1 MEMGTEGVD
10 GDGDGDGDGA
20 KPPTLLLGEGE
31 VDVSSLPKVMAMLDA
46 IFGQA
51 ASGSLAAQEHDAAAS
66 TKAVQNLIERH
77 VAPGDALLLF
87 TASDVK
93 LEARVLA
100 QLQAQRSVVHAHVND
115 EMMSRVAREGAKVG
129 DVTITLTWDDRTDL
143 DLHIFTPS
151 GAEISY
157 SNTQADGGYLDV
169 DMNTSGQS
177 TEPVENVFFGDEE
190 RGIEAMRGK
199 YRVVVE
205 NYAYHGQYH
214 GQYHAVKFKVRV
226 RKNGEVANYTGETLA
241 NTTGHSSRVTVVEF
255 AYEGRTAPR
264 VAEGVSALEA
274 SNLVAVTT
282 SVGST
287 LDALRNL
294 MSFDADVA
302 ELERVRQLVEEELD
316 LDEPEPSSLTQE
328 DGDDDDGIGDLP
340 ALPGDVDE
348 VGDAVMEES
357 RGAVLPAGRQ
367 PLRASRVRFEVT
379 SRDRLYLQLARLPQR
394 FHQEA
399 AGAFGGGTLLE
410 LTANQLAQRLL
421 ESDIPVTQ
429 LRQNGY
435 PEHLV
440 QMVKRLMAT
449 QGASAK

>member
-1 MEMGTEGVD
+1 MEAGGEGVG
-10 GDGDGDGDGA
+10 GDRDGDGDGA

-51 ASGSLAAQEHDAAAS
+51 PNGSLAAQEHDAAAS

-143 DLHIFTPS
+143 DLHVFTPS
-151 GAEISY
+151 GGEISY
-157 SNTQADGGYLDV
+157 QNKQADGGYLDV

-190 RGIEAMRGK
+190 RGIEAMRGR

-205 NYAYHGQYH
+205 NYAYHGFSS
-214 GQYHAVKFKVRV
+214 HAVKFKVRV
-226 RKNGEVANYTGETLA
+226 RKNGEVANYTGETPA
-241 NTTGHSSRVTVVEF
+241 NTTSNSSRVTVVEF

-264 VAEGVSALEA
+264 LAEGVSALEA

-294 MSFDADVA
+294 MSFDADAA